1 MDGNKLFAVIRIR
14 GTVDV
19 RREIEDTLKMLRLHK
34 PNHLVLVDN
43 RPSYL
48 KMLQKVKDYVTWGEI
63 DAETLAELIR
73 KRGRISGNRKLT
85 EEYIKNV
92 LKFDSLENFVDS
104 LLSLKVCLKD
114 LKGVKPVFRLH
125 PPRKGFEA
133 KKKPFTLG
141 GSLGYRG
148 EAINDLIKRM
158 I

>member
-1 MDGNKLFAVIRIR
+1 MMYAVIRIR
-14 GTVDV
+14 STINAN
-19 RREIEDTLKMLRLHK
+19 REIRDTLKMLNLHK
-34 PNHLVLVDN
+34 INSCTIIHPN
-43 RPSYL
+43 PSY
-48 KMLQKVKDYVTWGEI
+48 KGMLQKVKDYVTWGEI